1 MTQTTLHLDAIRIDG
16 GTQCRAEL
24 DEGAVTDYAA
34 AIRSGADF
42 PSVVVFFD
50 GKHYW
55 LADGFHRYHAHK
67 HAGAIEINADVR
79 NGTKRDAVLFSVG
92 ANAVHGLRR
101 SNADKRKAV
110 ETLLRDKEWSQWSD
124 REIAKACGVTHPF
137 VASIR
142 EPKPKKQETEREKPQ
157 VSNHQQMV
165 TVTTAAPEAP
175 VDAGLQNE
183 DFLPVPQKPVEKPE
197 APAIDLQ
204 AKHDDLK
211 DRYDDLVL
219 SAKELADQVQTLDA
233 IKAGETEVAKEM
245 NRLRAQVRSLE
256 EVRDRLMTTNAE
268 QVRQIKGQ
276 QKTIAKL
283 EAQIAEQKAVAEAE
297 F

>member
-197 APAIDLQ
+197 APAVTQAPVNDAQDEIMRDYERLAADNQRLTAIVESTDAGKAALAEVKRLTEVVRVLEERNRGLMNEKNQALEQ
-204 AKHDDLK
+204 AKIWMRK
-211 DRYDDLVL
+211 AQRAEKA
-219 SAKELADQVQTLDA
+219 AKEAA
-233 IKAGETEVAKEM
+233 EGVA
-245 NRLRAQVRSLE
+245 
-256 EVRDRLMTTNAE
+256 
-268 QVRQIKGQ
+268 
-276 QKTIAKL
+276 
-283 EAQIAEQKAVAEAE
+283 

>member
-197 APAIDLQ
+197 APAVAQ
-204 AKHDDLK
+204 APVDDAQDEIMRDYERLLADNQRLTAIVESTDAGK
-211 DRYDDLVL
+211 AALAEVKRLTEVVRVL
-219 SAKELADQVQTLDA
+219 TERNNGLMYEKNRAMDEAKRWMRKFQKAEKEL
-233 IKAGETEVAKEM
+233 KAATEGVA
-245 NRLRAQVRSLE
+245 
-256 EVRDRLMTTNAE
+256 
-268 QVRQIKGQ
+268 
-276 QKTIAKL
+276 
-283 EAQIAEQKAVAEAE
+283 

>member
-24 DEGAVTDYAA
+24 YEGAVTDYAA

-197 APAIDLQ
+197 APAVTQAPVNDAQDEIMRDYERLAADNQRLTAIVESTDAGKAALAEVKRLTEVVRVLEERNRGLMNEKNQALEQ
-204 AKHDDLK
+204 AKIWMRK
-211 DRYDDLVL
+211 AQRAEKA
-219 SAKELADQVQTLDA
+219 AKEAA
-233 IKAGETEVAKEM
+233 EGVA
-245 NRLRAQVRSLE
+245 
-256 EVRDRLMTTNAE
+256 
-268 QVRQIKGQ
+268 
-276 QKTIAKL
+276 
-283 EAQIAEQKAVAEAE
+283 

>member
-197 APAIDLQ
+197 APAVTQ
-204 AKHDDLK
+204 AP
-211 DRYDDLVL
+211 VN
-219 SAKELADQVQTLDA
+219 DA
-233 IKAGETEVAKEM
+233 QDEIM
-245 NRLRAQVRSLE
+245 
-256 EVRDRLMTTNAE
+256 RDY
-268 QVRQIKGQ
+268 
-276 QKTIAKL
+276 
-283 EAQIAEQKAVAEAE
+283 
-297 F
+297 

>member
-197 APAIDLQ
+197 APAVTQAPVNDAQDEIMRDYERLLADNQRLTAIVESTDAGKAALAEVKRLTEVVRVLEERNRGLMNEKNRALEQ
-204 AKHDDLK
+204 AKIWMRK
-211 DRYDDLVL
+211 AQRAEKA
-219 SAKELADQVQTLDA
+219 AKEAA
-233 IKAGETEVAKEM
+233 EGVA
-245 NRLRAQVRSLE
+245 
-256 EVRDRLMTTNAE
+256 
-268 QVRQIKGQ
+268 
-276 QKTIAKL
+276 
-283 EAQIAEQKAVAEAE
+283 

>member
-197 APAIDLQ
+197 APAVTQAPVNDAQDEIMRDYERLLADNQRLTAIVESTDAGKAALAEVKRLTEVVRVLEERNRGLMNEKNQALEQ
-204 AKHDDLK
+204 AKIWMRK
-211 DRYDDLVL
+211 AQRAEKA
-219 SAKELADQVQTLDA
+219 AKEAA
-233 IKAGETEVAKEM
+233 EGVA
-245 NRLRAQVRSLE
+245 
-256 EVRDRLMTTNAE
+256 
-268 QVRQIKGQ
+268 
-276 QKTIAKL
+276 
-283 EAQIAEQKAVAEAE
+283 

>member
-197 APAIDLQ
+197 APAVTQAPVNDAQDEIMRDYERLLADNQRLTAIVESTDAGKAALAEVKRLTEVVRVLEERNRGLMNEKNRALEQ
-204 AKHDDLK
+204 AKMWMRK
-211 DRYDDLVL
+211 AQRAEKA
-219 SAKELADQVQTLDA
+219 AKEAA
-233 IKAGETEVAKEM
+233 EGVA
-245 NRLRAQVRSLE
+245 
-256 EVRDRLMTTNAE
+256 
-268 QVRQIKGQ
+268 
-276 QKTIAKL
+276 
-283 EAQIAEQKAVAEAE
+283 

>member
-197 APAIDLQ
+197 APAVTQAPVNDAQDEIMRDYERLLADNQRLTAIVESTDAGKAALAEVKRLTEVVRVLEERNRGLMNEKNQALEQ
-204 AKHDDLK
+204 AKIWMRK
-211 DRYDDLVL
+211 AQR
-219 SAKELADQVQTLDA
+219 AEKELKEAT
-233 IKAGETEVAKEM
+233 AGVA
-245 NRLRAQVRSLE
+245 
-256 EVRDRLMTTNAE
+256 
-268 QVRQIKGQ
+268 
-276 QKTIAKL
+276 
-283 EAQIAEQKAVAEAE
+283 

>member
-1 MTQTTLHLDAIRIDG
+1 MTLTTLHLDAIRIDG

-24 DEGAVTDYAA
+24 DDGAVADYAA

-110 ETLLRDKEWSQWSD
+110 ETLLRDKEWGRWSD

-142 EPKPKKQETEREKPQ
+142 EPKPKKQETEHEKPK

-165 TVTTAAPEAP
+165 TVTTAAPEAT

-183 DFLPVPQKPVEKPE
+183 DSSPAPQKPVEKPE
-197 APAIDLQ
+197 APAVAQAPVDDAQEEIMRDYERLVEENKTLRAIVESADAGKAALAEVKRLTEVVRVLEERNRGLMNEKNRALEQ
-204 AKHDDLK
+204 AKMWMRK
-211 DRYDDLVL
+211 AQRAEKA
-219 SAKELADQVQTLDA
+219 AKEAA
-233 IKAGETEVAKEM
+233 EGVA
-245 NRLRAQVRSLE
+245 
-256 EVRDRLMTTNAE
+256 
-268 QVRQIKGQ
+268 
-276 QKTIAKL
+276 
-283 EAQIAEQKAVAEAE
+283 

>member
-1 MTQTTLHLDAIRIDG
+1 MTQTTQTTLHLDAVRIDG

-24 DEGAVTDYAA
+24 DDAAVADYAA
-34 AIRSGADF
+34 AIRAGADF

-55 LADGFHRYHAHK
+55 LADGFHRYHAHR

-110 ETLLRDKEWSQWSD
+110 ETLLRDKEWGQWSD

-142 EPKPKKQETEREKPQ
+142 EPKPKKQEAEREKSQ

-165 TVTTAAPEAP
+165 TVTTAALEAP
-175 VDAGLQNE
+175 VHAGLQNE
-183 DFLPVPQKPVEKPE
+183 KSAPPPQKPVEKPE
-197 APAIDLQ
+197 AAPLVPAET
-204 AKHDDLK
+204 HDALK
-211 DRYDDLVL
+211 ASYDELV
-219 SAKELADQVQTLDA
+219 D
-233 IKAGETEVAKEM
+233 
-245 NRLRAQVRSLE
+245 RAQEMAIQLE
-256 EVRDRLMTTNAE
+256 SYADVKDGDPAKALI
-268 QVRQIKGQ
+268 QVRAVLKAVETRRDELMRECAEHI
-276 QKTIAKL
+276 KTIKYWRGRAEKAEAKL
-283 EAQIAEQKAVAEAE
+283 RTAEATAL
-297 F
+297 